1 MMNKH
6 LDASGQ
12 ACPLPVMMAKKEIDA
27 GTTDFT
33 ITVDN
38 DMAVENLK
46 KLANSQNFL
55 ATVILEEE
63 AHFILEFH
71 LEAAGENPGSP
82 QAPAPQ
88 KSSIDS
94 ATPGNWAIFMGRD
107 IIGSGDYELGRSLAR
122 MYFYTISQAEDIPQ
136 SILFM
141 NNGVKLPTLDDQVV
155 THLKVLAERGVEIL
169 VCGTCLDYYRLKD
182 QLKIGELSNMY
193 DITERMAAA
202 SKVITL

>member
-1 MMNKH
+1 MNKH

-55 ATVILEEE
+55 ATVILKEE

-94 ATPGNWAIFMGRD
+94 ATPGSWAIFMGRD

-122 MYFYTISQAEDIPQ
+122 MYFYTISQGKDIPQ

-202 SKVITL
+202 TKVITL

>member
-1 MMNKH
+1 MNKH

-55 ATVILEEE
+55 ATVILKEE

-94 ATPGNWAIFMGRD
+94 ATPGSWAIFMGRD

>member
-1 MMNKH
+1 MNKH

>member
-1 MMNKH
+1 MNKH

-71 LEAAGENPGSP
+71 LEASGEKPQSS
-82 QAPAPQ
+82 QAPAPEN
-88 KSSIDS
+88 SSTDPT
-94 ATPGNWAIFMGRD
+94 TPGSWSIFMGKD
-107 IIGSGDYELGRSLAR
+107 IIGTGDYELGRSLAR

-202 SKVITL
+202 TKVITL

>member
-1 MMNKH
+1 MNKH

-12 ACPLPVMMAKKEIDA
+12 ACPLA
-27 GTTDFT
+27 
-33 ITVDN
+33 
-38 DMAVENLK
+38 
-46 KLANSQNFL
+46 S
-55 ATVILEEE
+55 VILKEE

-141 NNGVKLPTLDDQVV
+141 NDGVKLPTLDDQVV

>member
-1 MMNKH
+1 MNKH

-141 NNGVKLPTLDDQVV
+141 NDGVKLPTLDDQVV

-202 SKVITL
+202 TKVITL